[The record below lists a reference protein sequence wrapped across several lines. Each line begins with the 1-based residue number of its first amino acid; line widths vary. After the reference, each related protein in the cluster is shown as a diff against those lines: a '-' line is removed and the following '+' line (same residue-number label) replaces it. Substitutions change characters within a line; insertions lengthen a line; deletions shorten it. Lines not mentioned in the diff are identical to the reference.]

1 MKSTQFVK
9 QILGKVKTE
18 KLGPYLSKNE
28 EWQDSLVRVMMTG
41 ILKNQYYRSVDNML
55 DEIKPLM
62 IRAAKTEP
70 EFLLKAACFARDA
83 NMKGMVKLGIVAL
96 QGQADESFLNNYRN
110 RLAII
115 ALLGTFHPGQLIQF
129 VELVKSRVF
138 GRGFGARP
146 QKWVRTVMENWDAE
160 RLETYTLKYPKHL
173 NSLVRLVH
181 PRYSDARGNIV
192 KYVLNEKIVGGVR
205 QAAVESMKKTNS
217 SSRRAK
223 LMLEHNIPWDVVK
236 GFAGMNDPDMCM
248 AMMTQMGLSALLLNM
263 RSLEQHGVFNSQEG
277 LKALE
282 LKLDEVKRGR
292 AIAIDFAKPY
302 LYTSS
307 TTVKNKLVKAM
318 VSSLDAPMPYLENAR
333 VGVSIDIS
341 ASMAGEALLTA
352 GLLAVPFLK
361 AENLWFTTFDTQL
374 HEEEHSTENDNGV
387 SWGWSN
393 GSCPRISGL
402 SRTDQVKKL
411 LGLRTGG
418 GTNVAI
424 SLQEATRQNRK
435 LDLMVIVTD
444 EQQNSGTPLM
454 TAWKEYKRKVN
465 PHAKL
470 WIVNANN
477 YQWHSANFDGPDVT
491 IYQTMTPAMFK
502 NLRYFNTDLV
512 TEVFNYDLDKVI
524 GRFKINV

>member
-9 QILGKVKTE
+9 QILGKVTPQKQ
-18 KLGPYLSKNE
+18 GPYLSKNE

-41 ILKNQYYRSVDNML
+41 ILKNQFYRSADNML

-62 IRAAKTEP
+62 IRAAKTDP

-96 QGQADESFLNNYRN
+96 QGQASESFLNNHRN

-115 ALLGTFHPGQLIQF
+115 SLLGTFHPGQLIQF

-146 QKWVRTVMENWDAE
+146 QKWVRAVMENWDAE
-160 RLETYTLKYPKHL
+160 RLETYTFKYPTHL
-173 NSLVRLVH
+173 NNLVRLVH
-181 PRYSDARGNIV
+181 PRYSASRGDII
-192 KYVLNEKIVGGVR
+192 KYILNERVVGGIR
-205 QAAVESMKKTNS
+205 QAAVESMKRTNNS
-217 SSRRAK
+217 SKIAK

-236 GFAGMNDPDMCM
+236 GFAGMNDPELCM

-263 RSLEQHGVFNSQEG
+263 RSLEQHGVFNRPEG

-282 LKLDEVKRGR
+282 LKLDEVKYGR

-302 LYTSS
+302 LYTTSQK
-307 TTVKNKLVKAM
+307 VKNRLVKAM
-318 VSSLDAPMPYLENAR
+318 VSSLDAPMPFLETAR
-333 VGVSIDIS
+333 VGVSVDIS
-341 ASMAGEALLTA
+341 CSMGGEALLTA
-352 GLLAVPFLK
+352 GLLTVPFLK
-361 AENLWFTTFDTQL
+361 AENLWFTTFDTAL
-374 HEEEHSTENDNGV
+374 HEEGESNKADLGG
-387 SWGWSN
+387 WGWSY
-393 GSCPRISGL
+393 GSCPRINGL
-402 SRTDQVKKL
+402 NRTEQVKNL
-411 LGLRTGG
+411 LGLKTSG
-418 GTNVAI
+418 GTDVAI
-424 SLQEATRQNRK
+424 SLREAIRQRRK

-444 EQQNSGTPLM
+444 EQQNYGTPLM
-454 TAWKEYKRKVN
+454 TQWKEYKQKIN

-470 WIVNANN
+470 WIVNASN
-477 YQWHSANFDGPDVT
+477 YQWHSASFDEPGVT

-524 GRFKINV
+524 GKFKVNV